1 MQNDMTVDEL
11 VEEAHYMQSFFQYQ
25 LGFDTADFEYIRIE
39 SDAEPAFIFSLYDDF
54 QKELPVQHRVEH
66 ETYRTFSGETI
77 ADIWGSIRAVPS
89 RERRELL
96 VMAKQLAGTLGQADK
111 LVSLAGQEFAAK
123 LKQDHAD
130 LYTLLEAPAAL
141 DLDDEIPF

>member
-1 MQNDMTVDEL
+1 MNNNLTVNDL
-11 VEEAHYMQSFFQYQ
+11 VNEGESMDAFFRIT
-25 LGFDTADFEYIRIE
+25 LGFDIVDFEWVKVSPDENI
-39 SDAEPAFIFSLYDDF
+39 SFIFTLYDDF
-54 QKELPVQHRVEH
+54 QRNLPSEHRVEH
-66 ETYRTFSGETI
+66 EAYRSFSGETI
-77 ADIWGSIRAVPS
+77 TDIWASIRRIPN

-96 VMAKQLAGTLGQADK
+96 VMAKQLAGAMSQADK

-130 LYTLLEAPAAL
+130 LYTLLEAPAAP

>member
-1 MQNDMTVDEL
+1 MPNDMTVDKL
-11 VEEAHYMQSFFQYQ
+11 VAEALYMQRFFQDQ
-25 LGFDTADFEYIRIE
+25 LGFDNVEFEYIRIRGNGK
-39 SDAEPAFIFSLYDDF
+39 PTFIFSLYDDF
-54 QKELPVQHRVEH
+54 QRELPPQHRVEH

-77 ADIWGSIRAVPS
+77 ADIWASIRAIPS

-96 VMAKQLAGTLGQADK
+96 VMAKQLAGALGQADK
-111 LVSLAGQEFAAK
+111 LVSLAGKEFAAK

-130 LYTLLEAPAAL
+130 LYTLLEAPAVP

>member
-1 MQNDMTVDEL
+1 MNNNLTVNDL
-11 VEEAHYMQSFFQYQ
+11 VNEGESMDAFFLAT
-25 LGFDTADFEYIRIE
+25 LGFDIVNFEWVRV
-39 SDAEPAFIFSLYDDF
+39 SPDGDVSFIFTLYDDF
-54 QKELPVQHRVEH
+54 QRNLPSEHRVEH
-66 ETYRTFSGETI
+66 EAYRSFSGETI
-77 ADIWGSIRAVPS
+77 TDIWASIRRIPN

-96 VMAKQLAGTLGQADK
+96 VMAKQLAGAMSQADK

-130 LYTLLEAPAAL
+130 LYMLLEAPAAP